1 MDPFNTRKIRA
12 VQSQSLTNV
21 IYDQLEDMIL
31 SGRLKPGERI
41 NESQL
46 STQLG
51 VSRAPIR
58 EACRQLEK
66 RGIVEVK
73 ARRGSFVYEIDI
85 NEVIELYDIR
95 AAMDSLAAEKAA
107 GQATRKEL
115 NGLKG
120 CLKNMLDAID
130 AGDFKS
136 YFKANIDFHSGIVR
150 LSRNNNL
157 FSLIEGIYNKASL
170 CRKTNLSL
178 QERVATSYRQHKE
191 ILNAIEAGNSAEASR
206 LMKHHILDAKNV
218 LLASLADAE
227 RGTT

>member
-1 MDPFNTRKIRA
+1 MDPFNTRKIRE

-31 SGRLKPGERI
+31 SGKLKPGERI

-46 STQLG
+46 SNHLG

-73 ARRGSFVYEIDI
+73 ARRGSFVYELDV

-95 AAMDSLAAEKAA
+95 ASMDALAAEKAA
-107 GQATRKEL
+107 EQATRKDL

-120 CLKNMLDAID
+120 FLKKMAEAID
-130 AGDFKS
+130 AGNIQN
-136 YFKANIDFHSGIVR
+136 YFKFNIDFHIGIVR
-150 LSRNNNL
+150 ISRNNNL
-157 FSLIEGIYNKASL
+157 FTLIEGIYNKASL
-170 CRKTNLSL
+170 CRKTNLSF
-178 QERVATSYRQHKE
+178 QNRVSISYRQHKE
-191 ILNAIEAGNSAEASR
+191 ILDAIKAGNPAEASR

-218 LLASLADAE
+218 LIASLIDTE
-227 RGTT
+227 RGTK

>member
-1 MDPFNTRKIRA
+1 MNSFNTRKIKE

-21 IYDQLEDMIL
+21 IYDQLEEMIL
-31 SGRLKPGERI
+31 SGKLKPGERI

-46 STQLG
+46 SSHLG

-66 RGIVEVK
+66 RGIVEFK
-73 ARRGSFVYEIDI
+73 ARKGSFVYEIDVK
-85 NEVIELYDIR
+85 EVIELYDIR
-95 AAMDSLAAEKAA
+95 AAMDALAAEKAA
-107 GQATRKEL
+107 GQANRKEL

-120 CLKNMLDAID
+120 FLKNMAEAID

-136 YFKANIDFHSGIVR
+136 YFKSNIDFHSGIVR

-157 FSLIEGIYNKASL
+157 FSLTEGIYNKASL

-178 QERVATSYRQHKE
+178 QDRVRTSYRQHKE
-191 ILNAIEAGNSAEASR
+191 ILDAIEAGNSAEASR

-218 LLASLADAE
+218 LLASIADTE
-227 RGTT
+227 RDTK

>member
-1 MDPFNTRKIRA
+1 MDSFNTRKIRE

-31 SGRLKPGERI
+31 TGKLKPGERI
-41 NESQL
+41 NESWL
-46 STQLG
+46 SSHLG

-73 ARRGSFVYEIDI
+73 ARKGSFVYEIDV

-107 GQATRKEL
+107 GQATSREL
-115 NGLKG
+115 TALKG
-120 CLKNMLDAID
+120 LLKNMADAIE
-130 AGDFKS
+130 AGDFQK
-136 YFKANIDFHSGIVR
+136 YFKSNIDFHIGIVR
-150 LSRNNNL
+150 LSRNRNL

-178 QERVATSYRQHKE
+178 QERVRTSYRQHKK
-191 ILNAIEAGNSAEASR
+191 ILDAIAAGNSTEASR
-206 LMKHHILDAKNV
+206 LMKHHILDAKNA
-218 LLASLADAE
+218 LLASLSDGE
-227 RGTT
+227 RSSQ